1 MKKNYLVSLLVLVCL
16 TISAQAQNT
25 NNPSLNDLL
34 DRLDSLEKTHSADY
48 SNLFSESERILL
60 QEYFLQSVPN
70 QEGRAPGDVFGVQIR
85 DVCIEAFGSFELGGP
100 YDFVSI
106 VGTSTTFL
114 GGDMDDNGNIYG
126 VNDSTRELIR
136 INRTSGAETTV
147 APITNLPNDHD
158 ITGMAWNES
167 DSTMYAIST
176 NDIDTILYSLD
187 LGTGVLTNIGITG
200 NPIGIWLAI
209 DTDGNAFMADID
221 NDNFYSVNLTTG
233 AGTLIGPFG
242 IDISFAQDADFD
254 RETNV
259 LYMAAYLGA
268 GANMFGTVD
277 TTTGLFT
284 SLGTID
290 VNCAEMGIVAIEGNN
305 LGIDDV
311 LLSQISIFP
320 NPTTGT
326 FTVKL
331 PSEIEIHN
339 VSLFDML
346 GKRTVA
352 TITNNTVDISNLS
365 RGLYIM
371 NMETTA
377 GTFTQKII
385 KQ

>member
-34 DRLDSLEKTHSADY
+34 DRLDSLEKTHSADS

-326 FTVKL
+326 FTVKV